1 MGSVRVAFRLG
12 LVLLLAAAGGCKKKD
27 YASVSIPS
35 THVPYSGPGF
45 AVKLPPGWRGVAG
58 NGGVN
63 FYTPDAN
70 GPFQSNLFIKARGN
84 GPASPS
90 AILQGLKKEME
101 QLMPDVTTS
110 DETDATIGGEAALQA
125 RYKGTLNKAGLPR
138 MKIDGLMVAVR
149 AGNKGY
155 ELTFIGQEGEYEKHA
170 AEIESIIAS
179 FKPE

>member
-1 MGSVRVAFRLG
+1 MGSVRVAFG
-12 LVLLLAAAGGCKKKD
+12 VGVVVLLAAAAGCKKKD

-35 THVPYSGPGF
+35 THVPYDGPGF

-70 GPFQSNLFIKARGN
+70 GAFMSNVFIKARGN
-84 GPASPS
+84 GLGSPS
-90 AILQGLKKEME
+90 SILQGMKKEME

-110 DETDATIGGEAALQA
+110 DETDATIGAEPALQA
-125 RYKGTLNKAGLPR
+125 RYKGTLNKPGLPQ
-138 MKIDGLMVAVR
+138 MKMGGLMVAVR
-149 AGNKGY
+149 SGNKGY
-155 ELTFIGQEGEYEKHA
+155 ELMFIGQEGEYEKHA

-179 FKPE
+179 FKAE